1 MCDEPCSYDAVFVIR
16 YAGSIDTRHLAP
28 VSQDTGPVQ
37 VAVVSRS
44 RARSGD
50 KAYMVF
56 GIPSCVRWRCC
67 AYFLENLRPSSARRH
82 DNHQSQPVLAEL
94 EVSTCDSWKV
104 IILLQMVV

>member
-67 AYFLENLRPSSARRH
+67 AYFLENLRPSNAHRH
-82 DNHQSQPVLAEL
+82 VNAKL
-94 EVSTCDSWKV
+94 T
-104 IILLQMVV
+104 LLQQHSRSVPMIQASDYTATDGC